1 MSKIAKILSV
11 VAICV
16 VFASC
21 NEYNKLLKSTDYEL
35 RYEYAK
41 TYFEQGKYAR
51 TYNLLKDVITLY
63 KGTDK
68 AEESLYLLARSA
80 FLQKDYT
87 ASGAYFEAY
96 YRNYPRGE
104 YAELSRYYTGIGY
117 SKASPEPK
125 LDQTDTY
132 EAIDELKDFLDY
144 YPQSDKAEEVHALI
158 VELQEKL
165 AEKELLTVK
174 LYYDLGD
181 YRGNN
186 YQSAIITA
194 NNAIMDYP
202 YTKHKEDLVMYILR
216 SRYQEAQQSVLE
228 KKKERFRG
236 VIDEYYNYQNEF
248 PEGKYM
254 KEAERILR
262 TAQKYVND

>member
-1 MSKIAKILSV
+1 MSKIAKIVSV
-11 VAICV
+11 IVICIFV
-16 VFASC
+16 ASC
-21 NEYNKLLKSTDYEL
+21 SEYNKLLKSTDYEL
-35 RYEYAK
+35 RFEHAK
-41 TYFEQGKYAR
+41 AYFEQGKYAR
-51 TYNLLKDVITLY
+51 TYNLLKDVVTLY

-80 FLQKDYT
+80 YMQKDYT

-132 EAIDELKDFLDY
+132 KAIAELKNFIDY
-144 YPQSDKAEEVHALI
+144 YPQSDKVEEVKALI
-158 VELQEKL
+158 LELQEKL
-165 AEKELLTVK
+165 VEKELLTVK
-174 LYYDLGD
+174 LYYNLGN

-186 YQSAIITA
+186 YQAAIITA

-202 YTKHKEDLVMYILR
+202 YTKYKEEFAMMILR
-216 SRYQEAQQSVLE
+216 SRYQEASQSIIE

-236 VIDEYYNYQNEF
+236 VIDEYYNYINEF
-248 PEGKYM
+248 PEGKYI
-254 KEAERILR
+254 KEAEKIVK

>member
-1 MSKIAKILSV
+1 MSKIAKILSAL
-11 VAICV
+11 AICIV
-16 VFASC
+16 LTSC
-21 NEYNKLLKSTDYEL
+21 SEYNKLLKSTDYEL

-80 FLQKDYT
+80 YMQKDYE
-87 ASGAYFEAY
+87 ASGAYFTAY
-96 YRNYPRGE
+96 YKNYPRGE
-104 YAELSRYYTGIGY
+104 YAELARYYTGIGY

-132 EAIDELKDFLDY
+132 KAIEELKNFIDY
-144 YPQSDKAEEVHALI
+144 YPKSDKVEEIRALI

-165 AEKELLTVK
+165 VEKELLTVK
-174 LYYDLGD
+174 LYYNLGD

-186 YQSAIITA
+186 YQAAIITA

-202 YTKHKEDLVMYILR
+202 YTKYKEEFEMMILR
-216 SRYQEAQQSVLE
+216 SRYQEAVQSVIE

-236 VIDEYYNYQNEF
+236 VIDEYYNYVNEF
-248 PEGKYM
+248 PEGKYK
-254 KEAERILR
+254 KEADKILKV
-262 TAQKYVND
+262 AQKYVND

>member
-1 MSKIAKILSV
+1 MSKIVKILSAV
-11 VAICV
+11 VICIFV
-16 VFASC
+16 TSC
-21 NEYNKLLKSTDYEL
+21 SEYNKLLKSTDYEL

-41 TYFEQGKYAR
+41 IYFEQGKYAR

-80 FLQKDYT
+80 FMQKDYT
-87 ASGAYFEAY
+87 SSGAYFEAY
-96 YRNYPRGE
+96 YRSYPRGE

-132 EAIDELKDFLDY
+132 KAIKELKDFLDY
-144 YPQSDKAEEVHALI
+144 YPQSEKAEEVQNLI
-158 VELQEKL
+158 LELQEKL

-181 YRGNN
+181 YRGN
-186 YQSAIITA
+186 
-194 NNAIMDYP
+194 
-202 YTKHKEDLVMYILR
+202 
-216 SRYQEAQQSVLE
+216 
-228 KKKERFRG
+228 
-236 VIDEYYNYQNEF
+236 
-248 PEGKYM
+248 
-254 KEAERILR
+254 
-262 TAQKYVND
+262 

>member
-1 MSKIAKILSV
+1 MSKIAKILSLL
-11 VAICV
+11 AICIV
-16 VFASC
+16 VTSC

-63 KGTDK
+63 KGTYK
-68 AEESLYLLARSA
+68 AEESLYLLAQSA
-80 FLQKDYT
+80 YMQKDYQS
-87 ASGAYFEAY
+87 SGAYFEAY

-104 YAELSRYYTGIGY
+104 YAELARYYTGIGY

-132 EAIDELKDFLDY
+132 KAIDELKNFLDY
-144 YPQSDKAEEVHALI
+144 YPQSDKAEEIRNLI
-158 VELQEKL
+158 FELQEKL

-174 LYYDLGD
+174 LYYNLGD

-186 YQSAIITA
+186 YQAAIITA

-202 YTKHKEDLVMYILR
+202 YTNYKEDFEMMILR
-216 SRYQEAQQSVLE
+216 SRYQEAVKSVIE

-236 VIDEYYNYQNEF
+236 VIDEYYNYVNEF
-248 PEGKYM
+248 PEGKYK
-254 KEAERILR
+254 KEADKILKV
-262 TAQKYVND
+262 AQKYVND

>member
-1 MSKIAKILSV
+1 MSKIAKIVSV
-11 VAICV
+11 IAICIFV
-16 VFASC
+16 ASC
-21 NEYNKLLKSTDYEL
+21 SEYNKLLKSTDYEL
-35 RYEYAK
+35 RFEHAK
-41 TYFEQGKYAR
+41 AYFEQGKYAR
-51 TYNLLKDVITLY
+51 TYNLLKDVVTLY

-80 FLQKDYT
+80 YMQKDYT

-132 EAIDELKDFLDY
+132 KAIAELKNFIDY
-144 YPQSDKAEEVHALI
+144 YPQSDKVEEVKALI
-158 VELQEKL
+158 LELQEKL
-165 AEKELLTVK
+165 VEKELLTVK
-174 LYYDLGD
+174 LYYNLGN

-186 YQSAIITA
+186 YQAAIITA

-202 YTKHKEDLVMYILR
+202 YTKYKEEFAMMILR
-216 SRYQEAQQSVLE
+216 SRYQEASQSIIE

-236 VIDEYYNYQNEF
+236 VIDEYYNYINEF
-248 PEGKYM
+248 PEGKYI
-254 KEAERILR
+254 KEAEKIVK

>member
-1 MSKIAKILSV
+1 MSRIAKILSAV
-11 VAICV
+11 VICIV
-16 VFASC
+16 VTSC

-35 RYEYAK
+35 RFEYAK
-41 TYFEQGKYAR
+41 TYFEQGKYSR
-51 TYNLLKDVITLY
+51 TYNLLKDVVTLY

-80 FLQKDYT
+80 YMQKDYE
-87 ASGAYFEAY
+87 ASGAYFSAY
-96 YRNYPRGE
+96 YRNYPKGE

-132 EAIDELKDFLDY
+132 KAIEELKDFIDY
-144 YPQSDKAEEVHALI
+144 YPNSDKVDEVRALI
-158 VELQEKL
+158 YELQEKL

-174 LYYDLGD
+174 LYYNLGN

-186 YQSAIITA
+186 YQAAIITA

-202 YTKHKEDLVMYILR
+202 FTKYKEDFEMLILR
-216 SRYQEAQQSVLE
+216 SRYQEASQSVEE
-228 KKKERFRG
+228 KKLERFRG
-236 VIDEYYNYQNEF
+236 VIDEYYNYVNEF
-248 PEGKYM
+248 PEGKYK
-254 KEAERILR
+254 KEADKILK

>member
-1 MSKIAKILSV
+1 MSKIVKIVSV
-11 VAICV
+11 IAICIFV
-16 VFASC
+16 ASC
-21 NEYNKLLKSTDYEL
+21 SEYNKLLKSTDYEL
-35 RYEYAK
+35 RFEHAK
-41 TYFEQGKYAR
+41 AYFEQGKYAR
-51 TYNLLKDVITLY
+51 TYNLLKDVVTLY

-80 FLQKDYT
+80 YMQKDYT

-125 LDQTDTY
+125 LDQSDTY
-132 EAIDELKDFLDY
+132 KAIDELKNFIDY
-144 YPQSDKAEEVHALI
+144 YPQSDKVEEVRALI
-158 VELQEKL
+158 LELQEKL
-165 AEKELLTVK
+165 VEKELLTVK
-174 LYYDLGD
+174 LYYNLGN

-186 YQSAIITA
+186 YQAAIITA
-194 NNAIMDYP
+194 NNAVMDYP
-202 YTKHKEDLVMYILR
+202 YTKYKEEFAVMILR
-216 SRYQEAQQSVLE
+216 SRYQEASQSVLD

-236 VIDEYYNYQNEF
+236 VIDEYYNYVNEF
-248 PEGKYM
+248 PEGKYL
-254 KEAERILR
+254 KEAEKILK

>member
-1 MSKIAKILSV
+1 MSKIVKIVSV
-11 VAICV
+11 IAICIFV
-16 VFASC
+16 ASC
-21 NEYNKLLKSTDYEL
+21 SEYNKLLKSTDYEL
-35 RYEYAK
+35 RFEHAK
-41 TYFEQGKYAR
+41 AYFEQGKYAR
-51 TYNLLKDVITLY
+51 TYNLLKDVVTLY

-80 FLQKDYT
+80 YMQKDYT

-125 LDQTDTY
+125 LDQSDTY
-132 EAIDELKDFLDY
+132 KAIDELKNFIDY
-144 YPQSDKAEEVHALI
+144 YPQSDKVEEVRTLI
-158 VELQEKL
+158 LELQEKL
-165 AEKELLTVK
+165 VEKELLTVK
-174 LYYDLGD
+174 LYYNLGN

-186 YQSAIITA
+186 YQAAIITA
-194 NNAIMDYP
+194 NNAVMDYP
-202 YTKHKEDLVMYILR
+202 YSKYKEEFAVMILR
-216 SRYQEAQQSVLE
+216 SRYQEASQSVLE

-236 VIDEYYNYQNEF
+236 VIDEYYNYVNEF
-248 PEGKYM
+248 PEGKYL
-254 KEAERILR
+254 KEAEKILK

>member
-1 MSKIAKILSV
+1 MSKIVKIVSII
-11 VAICV
+11 AICIFV
-16 VFASC
+16 ASC
-21 NEYNKLLKSTDYEL
+21 SEYNKLLKSTDYEL
-35 RYEYAK
+35 RFEHAK
-41 TYFEQGKYAR
+41 AYFEQGKYAR
-51 TYNLLKDVITLY
+51 TYNLLKDVVTLY

-80 FLQKDYT
+80 YMQKDYT

-125 LDQTDTY
+125 LDQSDTY
-132 EAIDELKDFLDY
+132 KAIDELKNFIDY
-144 YPQSDKAEEVHALI
+144 YPQSDKVEEVRALI
-158 VELQEKL
+158 LELQEKL
-165 AEKELLTVK
+165 VEKELLTVK
-174 LYYDLGD
+174 LYYNLGN

-186 YQSAIITA
+186 YQAAIITA
-194 NNAIMDYP
+194 NNAVMDYP
-202 YTKHKEDLVMYILR
+202 YTKYKEEFAVMILR
-216 SRYQEAQQSVLE
+216 SRYQEASQSVLE

-236 VIDEYYNYQNEF
+236 VIDEYYNYVNEF
-248 PEGKYM
+248 PEGKYL
-254 KEAERILR
+254 KEAEKILK